1 VKYWEAIAHNLSKA
15 GWSWGCVSPLDSNGR
30 TIWIAD
36 AHRDDRKRFVV
47 RAEEKLTAFVELEA
61 AIFSALNDEGRG
73 QDSCPR
79 QMVI

>member
-1 VKYWEAIAHNLSKA
+1 MVRFRQPTGVRE
-15 GWSWGCVSPLDSNGR
+15 SPRFAASDMRWHTNGL
-30 TIWIAD
+30 
-36 AHRDDRKRFVV
+36 RFVV
-47 RAEEKLTAFVELEA
+47 HADEKLTAFVELEA